1 MSPST
6 HNFMLGMKRSFV
18 CTDLHSIGAADDLSS
33 SVAAVVDGR
42 DEYDYYQHQ
51 PSKRRRAD
59 STASSCSAV
68 CCCCCWEGDRT
79 SCTESFSSF
88 LSSSMMDESS
98 STATTPGLVNHSH
111 AVVTPDMAPITMPS
125 SEEVCMAPSFPSLK
139 GLKESRSSS
148 SSSSSD
154 ECPATAALERFMLPQ
169 KGDTT
174 LIDSSSSE
182 CGFDHF
188 SFDDEPCADLPEE
201 EKAFSP
207 SRFDSAIP
215 SPPWHDDGR
224 RKPRTVS
231 FSSRKSSLASVDS
244 SSSSRTIDSVSA
256 DHSSLL
262 SLLSSCTL
270 QPNKKELSKRT
281 IPTVNEADTML

>member
-1 MSPST
+1 MSPSS
-6 HNFMLGMKRSFV
+6 HNFMLLGMKRSFV
-18 CTDLHSIGAADDLSS
+18 CTDLHSIGAADELSS
-33 SVAAVVDGR
+33 VVDGR
-42 DEYDYYQHQ
+42 DEYEYYQISH
-51 PSKRRRAD
+51 KRRRAD

-68 CCCCCWEGDRT
+68 CCSCCWEGDRT
-79 SCTESFSSF
+79 SCNESFSF
-88 LSSSMMDESS
+88 LSSSMMEESS
-98 STATTPGLVNHSH
+98 STPATPSLVNHSH
-111 AVVTPDMAPITMPS
+111 AIVTPDMAPITMPS
-125 SEEVCMAPSFPSLK
+125 SKEVCMAPSFPSLK
-139 GLKESRSSS
+139 GQESPSSY
-148 SSSSSD
+148 
-154 ECPATAALERFMLPQ
+154 PATAALERFMLPQ
-169 KGDTT
+169 KADTT

-215 SPPWHDDGR
+215 SSPWHDDGR

-244 SSSSRTIDSVSA
+244 SSSSRTIDSASA

-262 SLLSSCTL
+262 SMLSSCTL
-270 QPNKKELSKRT
+270 QPNKKDLSKRT

>member
-6 HNFMLGMKRSFV
+6 HNFILGMKRSFV
-18 CTDLHSIGAADDLSS
+18 CTDLHSIGAADELSSS
-33 SVAAVVDGR
+33 SVAAVADGR
-42 DEYDYYQHQ
+42 DEYDHYQQ
-51 PSKRRRAD
+51 PSKRSRAN

-68 CCCCCWEGDRT
+68 CCSCCWEGDRT
-79 SCTESFSSF
+79 SCNESFSF
-88 LSSSMMDESS
+88 LSSPMMKESS
-98 STATTPGLVNHSH
+98 STTATPSFVNHSH
-111 AVVTPDMAPITMPS
+111 AIVTPDMAPITMPS
-125 SEEVCMAPSFPSLK
+125 SKEVCMAPSFPSLK
-139 GLKESRSSS
+139 GLKESRCRSSS
-148 SSSSSD
+148 SSSGD

-207 SRFDSAIP
+207 LP

-262 SLLSSCTL
+262 SMLSSCTL
-270 QPNKKELSKRT
+270 QPNKKDLSKRT

>member
-1 MSPST
+1 MDGG
-6 HNFMLGMKRSFV
+6 MGGAGMGMKGGGIV
-18 CTDLHSIGAADDLSS
+18 EH
-33 SVAAVVDGR
+33 
-42 DEYDYYQHQ
+42 YQHQ
-51 PSKRRRAD
+51 PSKRR
-59 STASSCSAV
+59 
-68 CCCCCWEGDRT
+68 CCCCWEGDRT

-88 LSSSMMDESS
+88 LPSSMM
-98 STATTPGLVNHSH
+98 
-111 AVVTPDMAPITMPS
+111 
-125 SEEVCMAPSFPSLK
+125 EESFPSLK
-139 GLKESRSSS
+139 GLKDSRSRSSS
-148 SSSSSD
+148 SSSDD
-154 ECPATAALERFMLPQ
+154 ECPATAALKRFMLPQ
-169 KGDTT
+169 KGDST
-174 LIDSSSSE
+174 LIGDSSSSE

-207 SRFDSAIP
+207 SPRRFDSVIP
-215 SPPWHDDGR
+215 SPPWQHDDGR

-244 SSSSRTIDSVSA
+244 SSSSRTVDSVSA

-262 SLLSSCTL
+262 SMLSSCTL

>member
-18 CTDLHSIGAADDLSS
+18 CTDLHSIGTADDLSS

-42 DEYDYYQHQ
+42 DEYQ

-88 LSSSMMDESS
+88 LPSSMMEESS
-98 STATTPGLVNHSH
+98 STATPGLVNHSH
-111 AVVTPDMAPITMPS
+111 AIVTPVMAPITMPS
-125 SEEVCMAPSFPSLK
+125 SEEVCMAPNFPSLK
-139 GLKESRSSS
+139 GLKESRSRSS
-148 SSSSSD
+148 SSSSGD

-169 KGDTT
+169 KGDST

-201 EKAFSP
+201 ERAFSP
-207 SRFDSAIP
+207 SPRRFDSVIP
-215 SPPWHDDGR
+215 SPPWQHDDGR

-262 SLLSSCTL
+262 SMLSSCTL